1 MAHLQTMKAPRTVA
15 KSPIPSA
22 PDPRAI
28 GVRSAR
34 VIDVRDP
41 DGVGRVKVSLPGP
54 SGAPQE
60 AWARL
65 ATLTAGPK
73 AGSWFVPDV
82 GDEVLVAFDSADPRQ
97 PFVVGAL
104 WSKRNP
110 PPESMDPAGANNRKI
125 LRSRGGVQVALDD
138 QAGQEKFIIETP
150 GGQRL
155 SLTDGPASIQIVDA
169 NGNSVSLGPAGITI
183 NAAAKVTVNASQ
195 VTVSA
200 GLVQVDAGMAKFSGV
215 VQCDT
220 LVANSVVSARYSPGA
235 GNVM

>member
-1 MAHLQTMKAPRTVA
+1 MKTIRSAA
-15 KSPIPSA
+15 KSPRPTA
-22 PDPRAI
+22 PVATI
-28 GVRSAR
+28 SGVTPAL
-34 VIDVRDP
+34 VTDVRDP
-41 DGVGRVKVSLPGP
+41 QGTGRVLVRLKALPEP
-54 SGAPQE
+54 V
-60 AWARL
+60 WARL

-82 GDEVLVAFDSADPRQ
+82 GDEVLVAFASGDLAQ

-110 PPESMDPAGANNRKI
+110 PPESMDPAGANTRKV
-125 LRSRGGVQVALDD
+125 LRTRGGVQVTLDD
-138 QAGQEKFIIETP
+138 QAGQEKLVVQTP
-150 GGQRL
+150 GGQL
-155 SLTDGPASIQIVDA
+155 ISLTDGPSSIQIADA
-169 NGNSVSLGPAGITI
+169 NGNSVSLEAAGITV

-220 LVANSVVSARYSPGA
+220 LVATSVVSSSYTPGA
-235 GNVM
+235 GNIM

>member
-1 MAHLQTMKAPRTVA
+1 MKTSRSVA

-28 GVRSAR
+28 GVCSAR
-34 VIDVRDP
+34 VTDVRDP
-41 DGVGRVKVSLPGP
+41 DGVGRVKVSLLGP
-54 SGAPQE
+54 SRAPQE

-65 ATLTAGPK
+65 ATLTAGSR

-82 GDEVLVAFDSADPRQ
+82 DDEVLVAFDSADPRQ
-97 PFVVGAL
+97 PFVIGAL

-110 PPESMDPAGANNRKI
+110 PPESMDPAGANTRKV
-125 LRSRGGVQVALDD
+125 LRTRGGVQVTLDD
-138 QAGQEKFIIETP
+138 QAGQEKLVVQTP
-150 GGQRL
+150 GGQRIA
-155 SLTDGPASIQIVDA
+155 LTDGPASIQIADA
-169 NGNSVSLGPAGITI
+169 NGNSVSLDPTGITI

-200 GLVQVDAGMAKFSGV
+200 GLVQVDAGMAKFSGA

-235 GNVM
+235 GNIM